1 MISNNSLPIFLKR
14 INKELENFNDKKYIS
29 SISEPIENIFSQIT
43 LEVINENQSY
53 FLKIYKNNKFFLELS
68 ISHCY
73 PFKPYEIPKTINNNK
88 FLNNNNF
95 NKININNN
103 LNIISYS
110 KYLNNIYE
118 QVKLL
123 DKNILLFFFKN
134 QYLIE
139 PNFLNLDNKSCYCCN
154 SITCPS
160 QWSPSCRID
169 HVLVEYIESRF
180 IKKYT
185 SRLQYKYLKNIYNNL
200 FKILPDEII
209 NIILNNY

>member
-1 MISNNSLPIFLKR
+1 MGSVRLPVFLKR
-14 INKELENFNDKKYIS
+14 INKEIENFNDKKYIS
-29 SISEPIENIFSQIT
+29 LVSEPIENIFSQIT
-43 LEVINENQSY
+43 LEVINENESY

-68 ISHCY
+68 ISSCY
-73 PFKPYEIPKTINNNK
+73 PFKPYEIANIINNIYY
-88 FLNNNNF
+88 

-103 LNIISYS
+103 LNRISYS
-110 KYLNNIYE
+110 KHLNNIYE

-123 DKNILLFFFKN
+123 DKKILLFFFEN

-139 PNFLNLDNKSCYCCN
+139 SKFLNLDHKSCYCCN

-169 HVLVEYIESRF
+169 HLLVEYLEFKF

-200 FKILPDEII
+200 LQQLPDEII
-209 NIILNNY
+209 ISIINNY